1 MLNEPL
7 KIAQDFKNVAKVAN
21 FTQSDHTGGRVIDR
35 QTDLE
40 CLWDRLKLVDRCK
53 IMVGYLQKTT
63 FCAREC
69 EPTYKRERQM

>member
-1 MLNEPL
+1 MLNEHL

-40 CLWDRLKLVDRCK
+40 CL
-53 IMVGYLQKTT
+53 
-63 FCAREC
+63 
-69 EPTYKRERQM
+69 